1 MRKYILSLAVVA
13 AIISAVSAS
22 AQFRYGPMLGLDI
35 TTMKFNQKLFRVD
48 NSVGFSAGIATEL
61 MFPGI
66 GFGVDAGLFYQQRGA
81 TLHLGERE
89 IWASQ
94 GYGKERCYLHY
105 IEVPVNLRFKWTRM
119 NGLEDYVAPFVFGGP
134 TFSILAARSDI
145 KALKYPF
152 GDVGLTAGFGLEICR
167 DWQVSG
173 SYTWGLMTAA
183 STRLLDDFD
192 AKNRTWNVRVVYFFK
207 SR

>member
-1 MRKYILSLAVVA
+1 
-13 AIISAVSAS
+13 
-22 AQFRYGPMLGLDI
+22 
-35 TTMKFNQKLFRVD
+35 MKFNQKLFNVD
-48 NSVGFSAGIATEL
+48 SNVGFSAGLATEL

-66 GFGVDAGLFYQQRGA
+66 GFGVDAGIFYQQRGA
-81 TLHLGERE
+81 TLNLGERE
-89 IWASQ
+89 VWASQ

-134 TFSILAARSDI
+134 TFSILAAHSDI
-145 KALKYPF
+145 KALDYPF
-152 GDVGLTAGFGLEICR
+152 GDVGLTAGFGVEIYR

-183 STRLLDDFD
+183 STKLLDDFNS
-192 AKNRTWNVRVVYFFK
+192 KNRTWNVRVVYFFK

>member
-13 AIISAVSAS
+13 AIITTVNAS
-22 AQFRYGPMLGLDI
+22 AQFRYGPMLGMDI
-35 TTMKFNQKLFRVD
+35 TTMKFNQKLFNVD
-48 NSVGFSAGIATEL
+48 SNVGFSAGLATEL

-66 GFGVDAGLFYQQRGA
+66 GFGVDAGIFYQQRGA
-81 TLHLGERE
+81 TLNLGERE
-89 IWASQ
+89 VWASQ

-134 TFSILAARSDI
+134 TFSILAAHSDI
-145 KALKYPF
+145 KALDYPF
-152 GDVGLTAGFGLEICR
+152 GDVGLTAGFGVEIYR

-183 STRLLDDFD
+183 STKLLDDFNS
-192 AKNRTWNVRVVYFFK
+192 KNRTWNVRVVYFFK

>member
-13 AIISAVSAS
+13 AIITTVNAS
-22 AQFRYGPMLGLDI
+22 AQFRYGPMLGMDI
-35 TTMKFNQKLFRVD
+35 TTMKFNQKLFNVD
-48 NSVGFSAGIATEL
+48 SNVGFSAGLATEL

-66 GFGVDAGLFYQQRGA
+66 GFGVDAGIFYQQRGA
-81 TLHLGERE
+81 TLNLGERE
-89 IWASQ
+89 VWASQ

-119 NGLEDYVAPFVFGGP
+119 NGLEDYVAPF
-134 TFSILAARSDI
+134 A
-145 KALKYPF
+145 F
-152 GDVGLTAGFGLEICR
+152 GDVGLTAGFGVEIYR

-183 STRLLDDFD
+183 STKLLDDFNS
-192 AKNRTWNVRVVYFFK
+192 KNRTWNVRVVYFFK

>member
-13 AIISAVSAS
+13 AIITTVGAS
-22 AQFRYGPMLGLDI
+22 AQFRYGPMLGMDI
-35 TTMKFNQKLFRVD
+35 TTMKFNQKLFTVD
-48 NSVGFSAGIATEL
+48 SSVGFSAGLATEL

-66 GFGVDAGLFYQQRGA
+66 GFGVDAGIFYQQRGA

-89 IWASQ
+89 VWASQ

-152 GDVGLTAGFGLEICR
+152 GDVGLTAGFGVEICR